1 MTFESYA
8 IKKQVSIGVKLVLSG
23 GIFFVL
29 AFVVHGSQPGL
40 GFGEQSL
47 LSLVI
52 MVSVPVW
59 VIGGVS
65 LGVAADNWLLSKG
78 QHKRY

>member
-8 IKKQVSIGVKLVLSG
+8 IKKQVSIGVKLVVSG

-47 LSLVI
+47 LS
-52 MVSVPVW
+52 
-59 VIGGVS
+59 
-65 LGVAADNWLLSKG
+65 
-78 QHKRY
+78 